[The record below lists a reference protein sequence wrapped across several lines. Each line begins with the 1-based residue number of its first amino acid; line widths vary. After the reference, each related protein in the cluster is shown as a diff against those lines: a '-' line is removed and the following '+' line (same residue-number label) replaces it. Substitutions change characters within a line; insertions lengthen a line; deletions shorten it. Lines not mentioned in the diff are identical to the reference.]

1 MDVPG
6 EKILICP
13 NVHENMREQFWKC
26 FTAQLD
32 TLVPE
37 YESRF
42 VMTFQCDSGTAK
54 NVKNGL
60 IKFAKNVK
68 KLLTIVIWF
77 GIISELA
84 VRTAGT
90 HELRV

>member
-13 NVHENMREQFWKC
+13 NIHENMREQFWKC

-37 YESRF
+37 YELRF
-42 VMTFQCDSGTAK
+42 VMAFQCDSGT
-54 NVKNGL
+54 
-60 IKFAKNVK
+60 AKNVK

-77 GIISELA
+77 GIISELD

-90 HELRV
+90 HEL

>member
-6 EKILICP
+6 EKLSICP
-13 NVHENMREQFWKC
+13 NIHENMREQFWKY

-37 YESRF
+37 YELRF
-42 VMTFQCDSGTAK
+42 VMAFQCASGT
-54 NVKNGL
+54 VKIRL

-77 GIISELA
+77 GIISELD
-84 VRTAGT
+84 VRTTGT
-90 HELRV
+90 HEL

>member
-6 EKILICP
+6 EKLSICP

-26 FTAQLD
+26 LTAQLD

-37 YESRF
+37 YELRF
-42 VMTFQCDSGTAK
+42 VMAFQCDSGTAK
-54 NVKNGL
+54 NVK
-60 IKFAKNVK
+60 KM
-68 KLLTIVIWF
+68 LTIVIYF
-77 GIISELA
+77 GIISELD

>member
-6 EKILICP
+6 EKLSICP

-26 FTAQLD
+26 LTAQLD

-37 YESRF
+37 YELRF

-54 NVKNGL
+54 NVKWAHK
-60 IKFAKNVK
+60 ICK
-68 KLLTIVIWF
+68 KCKK
-77 GIISELA
+77 A
-84 VRTAGT
+84 VDNCNM
-90 HELRV
+90 VWYYI